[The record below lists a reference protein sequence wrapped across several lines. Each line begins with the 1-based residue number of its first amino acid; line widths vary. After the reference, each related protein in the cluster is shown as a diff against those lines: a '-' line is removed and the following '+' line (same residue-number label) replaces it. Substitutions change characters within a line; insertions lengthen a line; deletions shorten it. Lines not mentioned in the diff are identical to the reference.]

1 MKNLFYSSIICFI
14 FSCTSNLTNERLSIP
29 KEIIDLGALITEDL
43 PERVWGGLMKHYGF
57 DESNSFKVI
66 TQEFEFPDGLLSVNN
81 SYLTI
86 FNHGGPHIDAPS
98 HVNLKGGIDSY
109 SVDDFIGSLKVIDAS
124 DLPFGRTISLSEI
137 KKHDIQ
143 PGDIVLIYTNYT
155 LPKKNELPSRIALAQ
170 EAAKY
175 LANLPVKAFGTD
187 SFNVE
192 SDDNP
197 TEVISETALQRI
209 APIHYEFL
217 SKGIPIYEQLFN
229 VDKLINKKKM
239 FFVGQPLKIKDGDG
253 MIVRPVVF
261 VYE

>member
-1 MKNLFYSSIICFI
+1 MKYLIQIIFVIQIIGCSPNSGKHEI
-14 FSCTSNLTNERLSIP
+14 ISP
-29 KEIIDLGALITEDL
+29 HEIIDLGALVTENL

-66 TQEFEFPDGLLSVNN
+66 HQEFEFPDGLLSVNN
-81 SYLTI
+81 SYLKI
-86 FNHGGPHIDAPS
+86 FNHGGPHVDAPS
-98 HVNLKGGIDSY
+98 HVNLEGGIDSY
-109 SVDDFIGSLKVIDAS
+109 SVDDFIGPLKVIDVS
-124 DLPFGRTISLSEI
+124 DLPFGRTVPLSEI
-137 KKHDIQ
+137 KKYDIQ

-155 LPKKNELPSRIALAQ
+155 LPKKNELPSRIALTQ

-197 TEVISETALQRI
+197 TEVNSETALQRI

-217 SKGIPIYEQLFN
+217 SKRIPVFEQLFN
-229 VDKLINKKKM
+229 IDKLLNKEKM
-239 FFVGQPLKIKDGDG
+239 LFIGQPLNIENGDG
-253 MIVRPVVF
+253 MIVRPIVF

>member
-1 MKNLFYSSIICFI
+1 MKNLFYSIIICFV
-14 FSCTSNLTNERLSIP
+14 FSCTSNRPNERLPIP
-29 KEIIDLGALITEDL
+29 KEIIELGALVTEDL
-43 PERVWGGLMKHYGF
+43 PEQVWGGLMKHYGF

-66 TQEFEFPDGLLSVNN
+66 NKEFEFPDGLLSVNN

-86 FNHGGPHIDAPS
+86 FNHGGPHVDAPS
-98 HVNLKGGIDSY
+98 HVNQEGGIDSF
-109 SVDDFIGSLKVIDAS
+109 SVDDFIGPLKVIDVS
-124 DLPFGRTISLSEI
+124 DLPFGRTVSLSEI

-143 PGDIVLIYTNYT
+143 PGDIVLIYTNYN
-155 LPKKNELPSRIALAQ
+155 LPEKNELPPRIALTQ

-187 SFNVE
+187 SYNVE

-197 TEVISETALQRI
+197 TEVISKTALQRI

-217 SKGIPIYEQLFN
+217 SKGIPLYEQLFN
-229 VDKLINKKKM
+229 VNKLLKKKKM
-239 FFVGQPLKIKDGDG
+239 FFVGQPLNIENGDG